1 MAWGTAASF
10 VASYM
15 RRARP
20 RRSSKVSSVSSRAE
34 PLRPREMS
42 AALRSPEATI
52 PTQSGPPELLTPAR
66 SEPAESLT
74 PTGSGSP
81 ESRTQPMV
89 PLAST
94 TVSKQR
100 SERRIAVRLPLKVS
114 GRDSHGFAFEE
125 DTSSENLCRNG
136 AAFVTRFDVAIGSDL
151 EIRIAF
157 LQYASR
163 RTNAERLGSPRNGN
177 RFSAARNSDTDFAT
191 HGRVVHV
198 CDSPSGGEKLVGVQF
213 TGPRF
218 QRVFRSE
225 SAA

>member
-1 MAWGTAASF
+1 
-10 VASYM
+10 
-15 RRARP
+15 
-20 RRSSKVSSVSSRAE
+20 
-34 PLRPREMS
+34 
-42 AALRSPEATI
+42 
-52 PTQSGPPELLTPAR
+52 
-66 SEPAESLT
+66 
-74 PTGSGSP
+74 
-81 ESRTQPMV
+81 MV

-94 TVSKQR
+94 TGSRQR

-114 GRDSHGFAFEE
+114 GRDSRGFAFEE

-151 EIRIAF
+151 EIRIPF
-157 LQYASR
+157 SQYGSR
-163 RTNAERLGSPRNGN
+163 RVD
-177 RFSAARNSDTDFAT
+177 RFARNNDADFAT

-198 CDSPSGGEKLVGVQF
+198 ADSQSRGEKLVGVQF